1 MGKILKYV
9 EVEVE
14 VEENMGFVLVD
25 GYRKTPI
32 LRVLRI
38 TPLYVKRPV
47 YAP

>member
-9 EVEVE
+9 EVK
-14 VEENMGFVLVD
+14 VEENMEFVLVD
-25 GYRKTPI
+25 GYRKMLI

-38 TPLYVKRPV
+38 TPLYVKRPF